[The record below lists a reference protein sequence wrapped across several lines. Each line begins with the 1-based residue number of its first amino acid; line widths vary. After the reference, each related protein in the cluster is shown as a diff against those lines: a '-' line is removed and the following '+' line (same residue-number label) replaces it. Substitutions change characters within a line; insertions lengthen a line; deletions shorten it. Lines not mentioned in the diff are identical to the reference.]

1 MELLR
6 LFPSVAMIGDSLASG
21 EIVHDDDR
29 ALGVLFGGLHPD
41 RGVVNEGPACVDCYE
56 NSWCSLICRRI
67 GAKVTHF
74 TKGGCTAKYWLDTY
88 NYHFAIDKNKYPLV
102 FIALGSNDFNCGLK
116 IGSKTDRIGDETFS
130 GYYSEIIHS
139 VREINPHCVILCLSL
154 YNGENSPHVNSMG
167 NKPMD
172 FSNAIKDITSIYD
185 KCYFLDFARE
195 SENVFETTKFERRGH
210 YSAPGYLAVSYDIE
224 KIANK
229 VLEENIKDLDDISL
243 YI

>member
-74 TKGGCTAKYWLDTY
+74 TKGGCTAKYWLETY

-102 FIALGSNDFNCGLK
+102 FIALGSNDFGCFKLGEKDHGLK
-116 IGSKTDRIGDETFS
+116 ENTFA
-130 GYYSEIIHS
+130 GYYNEIIKS
-139 VREINPHCVILCLSL
+139 VRHYNPEGVILCLSL
-154 YNGENSPHVNSMG
+154 YRKGDDTIKNQYGDTL
-167 NKPMD
+167 MD
-172 FSNAIKDITSIYD
+172 WSNMIKDITGNYK
-185 KCYFLDFARE
+185 KCYYLDFVNE
-195 SENVFETTKFERRGH
+195 SENEFGKTKFERRGH
-210 YSAPGYLAVSYDIE
+210 YSAPGYLAVADDIE
-224 KIANK
+224 RIANK
-229 VLEENIKDLDDISL
+229 VLEENIKDLEDISL